1 MKIRARI
8 GMILGMG
15 VWLAAMLMAC
25 GRSQLSDEATTATV
39 PQATA
44 TTAAVLPPTP
54 APPPP
59 EAVTEAFLR
68 AWPREEYPA
77 MYAMLTR
84 VSRDALTP
92 DEFADYLRH
101 VLIETTALDVEFE
114 ILSTLRRGE
123 QAEVHYRITY
133 PTVIFGN
140 LTRETSMHLRLEDG
154 AWRVQWDP
162 TMLLP
167 ELKGGRRLR
176 LEVFQPQR
184 GDILDRGGTVLATVT
199 EGYAIGLVPG
209 QISED
214 AEDKLLRL
222 LARITGRREEEI
234 AKLYAYAQPEWYIA
248 VDELPAER
256 LQPWYNALL
265 SFSGVL
271 IQGYTGRHYYWD
283 ANTAHTVGYVSP
295 IQPEEV
301 DDYRRRGYA
310 IGARVGRAGLERW
323 GEDILRG
330 HSGGVLHVLDPATQE
345 VIATLG
351 QADPGLPGTIYSTQD
366 LNLQRWTCFA
376 IKDFD
381 AGAAVVLERDT
392 GRVLAMCSQPGFN
405 PNAFE
410 PNNYNSQYELHA
422 IFQNPRNPL
431 LNRAAQ
437 GQYPPG
443 SVFKIVTM
451 AAALE
456 TGIIDLDYIYDCGY
470 EFTELKG
477 VTLTDWTLKYNLP
490 PSGPLNIIG
499 GLRRSCNPFFWHLG
513 LALYNAGYTTAIHDM
528 AIGFGLG
535 QPTGIEHIEEES
547 GYIPV
552 PESAF
557 DAVNQAIGQGDVLV
571 TPLQIA
577 RLVAAIGN
585 GGTLYRPQ
593 LVERAEDANGQ
604 IVAEFHPQP
613 QGTLPISEQTLAA
626 LREGMYQVVHH
637 PNGTAHHVFPNWP
650 IPTYGKT
657 GTAETT
663 AHEEPHAW
671 FVAFTDAQDPDRPD
685 IAVVVVLEHG
695 GSGGDAAAPVT
706 RRILEAY
713 FYDKPY
719 TLYPWEE
726 SFGVK
731 REEKEE
737 PQEDGE
743 ENPAE
748 GQGYLF
754 PIAPTGG

>member
-1 MKIRARI
+1 MNTRSH
-8 GMILGMG
+8 
-15 VWLAAMLMAC
+15 WLAWWAAIVMMATLVGC
-25 GRSQLSDEATTATV
+25 RRAVPETAAPPTATRA
-39 PQATA
+39 PTPAATA
-44 TTAAVLPPTP
+44 TATP

-68 AWPREEYPA
+68 AWPKEDYSA
-77 MYAMLTR
+77 MYAMLTQ

-92 DEFADYLRH
+92 DEFAAYLRH
-101 VLIETTALDVEFE
+101 VLVETTTQQVDFELLSALVQDA
-114 ILSTLRRGE
+114 
-123 QAEVHYRITY
+123 QAQVRYRLTY
-133 PTVIFGN
+133 HTVIFGD
-140 LTRETSMHLRLEDG
+140 LTRETAMSLRLEDG
-154 AWRVQWDP
+154 TWRVQWDP
-162 TMLLP
+162 AMLLP
-167 ELKGGRRLR
+167 ELTGGRRLR

-184 GDILDRGGTVLATVT
+184 GDILDRDGTVLATVT

-209 QISED
+209 QIPED

-222 LARITGRREEEI
+222 LARITERRPEDI
-234 AKLYAYAQPEWYIA
+234 ARLYAYAQPDWYVA
-248 VDELPAER
+248 VDEQPAER

-265 SFSGVL
+265 SFSGV
-271 IQGYTGRHYYWD
+271 IVQSYTGRHYYWD
-283 ANTAHTVGYVSP
+283 DNTAHTVGYVSP
-295 IQPEEV
+295 IQPDEV
-301 DDYRRRGYA
+301 DAYRRRGYS

-330 HSGGVLHVLDPATQE
+330 HSGGVLQVLDPATQE
-345 VIATLG
+345 VVATLG
-351 QADPGLPGTIYSTQD
+351 QADPGLPGTIYSTLD
-366 LNLQRWTCFA
+366 LDLQRWTCFA
-376 IKDFD
+376 IKDFR
-381 AGAAVVLERDT
+381 AGAAIVLERDT
-392 GRVLAMCSQPGFN
+392 GRVLAMCSRPGFN

-410 PNNYNSQYELHA
+410 PNNYNSRAELQA
-422 IFQNPRNPL
+422 IFQDPANPL

-443 SVFKIVTM
+443 SVFKLVTM

-456 TGIIDLDYIYDCGY
+456 TGVIDLDDIYNCGY
-470 EFTELKG
+470 EFTELAG
-477 VTLTDWTLKYNLP
+477 VTLTDWTLKYDLP
-490 PSGPLNIIG
+490 PSGPLDIIG

-513 LALYNAGYTTAIHDM
+513 LAMYDQGYITAVHDM
-528 AIGFGLG
+528 ALAFGLG
-535 QPTGIEHIEEES
+535 QPTGIEQIEEES

-585 GGTLYRPQ
+585 GGHLMRPQ
-593 LVERAEDANGQ
+593 LVEQAVDANGRV
-604 IVAEFHPQP
+604 IEAFQP
-613 QGTLPISEQTLAA
+613 EEQGTLPVSTETLAA

-637 PNGTAHHVFPNWP
+637 PDGTAHHVFPNWP

-657 GTAETT
+657 GTAETM
-663 AHEEPHAW
+663 AGVEPHAW

-685 IAVVVVLEHG
+685 IAVVVVLEYG
-695 GSGGDAAAPVT
+695 GSGGNFAAPIA

-731 REEKEE
+731 REEEE
-737 PQEDGE
+737 EAPQDGE
-743 ENPAE
+743 NAPPED
-748 GQGYLF
+748 QGF
-754 PIAPTGG
+754 TPGAPTPPRG